1 MLEKLTLD
9 ARKQVRTYLRSSA
22 FQGFILKATRKPAWW
37 NIFGWWFYQ
46 QEHLK
51 WKERLEPLTREGQL
65 AIGIVLMQNSLLSKK
80 KNAVAPALVLGSF
93 DFSARGFLELEFT
106 AMKMAMSQ
114 QLLDPAA
121 SAEVEGVF
129 ADQEYQIFRKRPL
142 PPAIEAPGHIFLFD
156 ELIRSDDRISIGEG
170 MEAVA
175 ILSLHPPGKPSL
187 VLPRKLA
194 ADLVE
199 PIARD
204 LASMPR
210 PVESDNVNLVRSD
223 DQAMG
228 EAIAKARATLP
239 RALATIAE
247 GRGEGFTVK
256 FPVEDNGEV
265 EHFWLSNTVI
275 HHDHFSGTQEE
286 EATTV
291 TNVQAGQPFS
301 VPASEIS
308 DWMFVR
314 GGKMHGNFTLRA
326 MLPSMPPEQRARYE
340 PHLAPED
347 DI

>member
-1 MLEKLTLD
+1 MTGFPSAKEWRRSPSSRYIRP
-9 ARKQVRTYLRSSA
+9 ASPPSCFRVNWRRT
-22 FQGFILKATRKPAWW
+22 WW
-37 NIFGWWFYQ
+37 N
-46 QEHLK
+46 
-51 WKERLEPLTREGQL
+51 P
-65 AIGIVLMQNSLLSKK
+65 S
-80 KNAVAPALVLGSF
+80 PATWRRCHG
-93 DFSARGFLELEFT
+93 R
-106 AMKMAMSQ
+106 
-114 QLLDPAA
+114 
-121 SAEVEGVF
+121 
-129 ADQEYQIFRKRPL
+129 
-142 PPAIEAPGHIFLFD
+142 
-156 ELIRSDDRISIGEG
+156 
-170 MEAVA
+170 
-175 ILSLHPPGKPSL
+175 
-187 VLPRKLA
+187 
-194 ADLVE
+194 
-199 PIARD
+199 
-204 LASMPR
+204 
-210 PVESDNVNLVRSD
+210 VESDNVNLVRSD

-286 EATTV
+286 EAATV

-308 DWMFVR
+308 DWMYVR